1 VNFEAEINFPE
12 EEGIVQVEHFGLHIN
27 VDGTVFYGIK
37 VESIKN
43 RTAEK
48 ISIGEVVYMYVC
60 IYIYVYIYM
69 YIYVYIYIH
78 IYVYI
83 YTYIHT
89 YTYIDMYICMY
100 VCMYVDR

>member
-60 IYIYVYIYM
+60 IYIYI
-69 YIYVYIYIH
+69 YIYVYICI
-78 IYVYI
+78 YI
-83 YTYIHT
+83 YTYLCIYIYIHT
-89 YTYIDMYICMY
+89 YIYVHRYVYMY
-100 VCMYVDR
+100 VCMYVCR